1 MFNGDIL
8 KQLRLLYGM
17 TRKELATKL
26 DITEQAIWQFEKNE
40 ISPKTSVKLKMT
52 NLFGVRSDYFS
63 QMSSNS
69 NFDMTSVAFRNEAEN
84 TRKATDIQEAY
95 LNALDSLVV
104 YLESIVTIP
113 NQKII
118 DLVDTLS
125 QKEQDN
131 ASLEEIALFVRE
143 FLEVS
148 GDNSDL
154 LYRLEK
160 SGIYIFERNMA
171 NNEDAYSIWSN
182 NNRPFIIL
190 GIGKTAVRRNFDLA
204 HELGHLLL
212 HRNIDFS
219 TLSKDEFLE
228 KESEAN
234 NFASYFLLP
243 KEEFYKDMT
252 NLVGKRVSNPD
263 NYIDLKRKYSVSI
276 QALEY
281 RAFKLGLISPSQH
294 GYFYRLINKNNYRTF
309 EILDDE
315 IVVKRPSKV
324 RSMLN
329 TILSNLLTVDSMFGA
344 LKVDGNFLSHL
355 LSIQPQFFDK
365 YKKTISD
372 EDRFDNIIHLKNFSR
387 KST

>member
-26 DITEQAIWQFEKNE
+26 DITEQAVWQFEKNE
-40 ISPKTSVKLKMT
+40 TSPKASVKQKMA
-52 NLFGVRSDYFS
+52 NLFGVRSDYFF
-63 QMSSNS
+63 QMNSIS

-95 LNALDSLVV
+95 LNTLDRLVI
-104 YLESIVTIP
+104 YLESMVTIP

-118 DLVDTLS
+118 DLVDIIS
-125 QKEQDN
+125 QKDQDTV
-131 ASLEEIALFVRE
+131 SLEEIALFAKR

-148 GDNSDL
+148 NDNSDL
-154 LYRLEK
+154 LYQLEK

-182 NNRPFIIL
+182 TNKPFIIL

-234 NFASYFLLP
+234 NFASCFLLP
-243 KEEFYKDMT
+243 KEEFCKDMT
-252 NLVGKRVSNPD
+252 SLVGKRVSNPD

-281 RAFKLGLISPSQH
+281 RAFKLGLVSPSQH
-294 GYFYRLINKNNYRTF
+294 GYFYRLIRKNNYKTF
-309 EILDDE
+309 ERLDDE
-315 IVVKRPSKV
+315 IIVRRPSKV

-329 TILSNLLTVDSMFGA
+329 TILSKLLTVDSMFNA
-344 LKVDGNFLSHL
+344 LKVNERFLSHL
-355 LSIQPQFFDK
+355 LTIQPQFFDK
-365 YKKTISD
+365 YKKTVSD
-372 EDRFDNIIHLKNFSR
+372 EDRFDNIIHLKNFNKRLS
-387 KST
+387 

>member
-95 LNALDSLVV
+95 LSALDSLVV

-243 KEEFYKDMT
+243 KEEFCKDMT

>member
-26 DITEQAIWQFEKNE
+26 DITEQAVWQFEKNE
-40 ISPKTSVKLKMT
+40 TSPKASVKQKMT
-52 NLFGVRSDYFS
+52 NLFGVRSDYFF
-63 QMSSNS
+63 QMNSIS
-69 NFDMTSVAFRNEAEN
+69 NFYMTSVAFRNEAEN

-95 LNALDSLVV
+95 LNTLDRLVI
-104 YLESIVTIP
+104 YLESMVTIP

-118 DLVDTLS
+118 DLVDIIS
-125 QKEQDN
+125 QKDQDTV
-131 ASLEEIALFVRE
+131 SLEEIALFAKR

-148 GDNSDL
+148 NDNSDL
-154 LYRLEK
+154 LYQLEK

-182 NNRPFIIL
+182 TNKPFIIL

-234 NFASYFLLP
+234 NFASCFLLP
-243 KEEFYKDMT
+243 KEEFCKDMT
-252 NLVGKRVSNPD
+252 SLVGKRVSNPD

-281 RAFKLGLISPSQH
+281 RAFKLGLVSPSQH
-294 GYFYRLINKNNYRTF
+294 GYFYRLIRKNNYKTF
-309 EILDDE
+309 ERLDDE
-315 IVVKRPSKV
+315 IIVRRPSKV

-329 TILSNLLTVDSMFGA
+329 TILSKLLTVDSMFNA
-344 LKVDGNFLSHL
+344 LKVNERFLSHL
-355 LSIQPQFFDK
+355 LTIQPQFFDK
-365 YKKTISD
+365 YKKTVSD
-372 EDRFDNIIHLKNFSR
+372 EDRFDNIIHLKNFNKRLS
-387 KST
+387 

>member
-26 DITEQAIWQFEKNE
+26 DITEQAVWQFEKNE
-40 ISPKTSVKLKMT
+40 TSPKASVKQKMT
-52 NLFGVRSDYFS
+52 NLFGVRSDYFF
-63 QMSSNS
+63 QMNSIS

-95 LNALDSLVV
+95 LNTLDRLVI
-104 YLESIVTIP
+104 YLESMVTIP

-118 DLVDTLS
+118 DLVDIIS
-125 QKEQDN
+125 QKDQDTV
-131 ASLEEIALFVRE
+131 SLEEIALFAKR

-148 GDNSDL
+148 NDNSDL
-154 LYRLEK
+154 LYQLEK

-182 NNRPFIIL
+182 TNKPFIIL

-234 NFASYFLLP
+234 NFASCFLLP
-243 KEEFYKDMT
+243 KEEFCKDMT
-252 NLVGKRVSNPD
+252 SLVGKRVSNPD

-281 RAFKLGLISPSQH
+281 RAFKLGLVSPSQH
-294 GYFYRLINKNNYRTF
+294 GYFYRLIRKNNYKTF
-309 EILDDE
+309 ERLDDE
-315 IVVKRPSKV
+315 IIVRRPSKV

-329 TILSNLLTVDSMFGA
+329 TILSKLLTVDSMFNA
-344 LKVDGNFLSHL
+344 LKVNERFLSHL
-355 LSIQPQFFDK
+355 LTIQPQFFDK
-365 YKKTISD
+365 YKKTVSD
-372 EDRFDNIIHLKNFSR
+372 EDRFDNIIHLKNFNKRLS
-387 KST
+387 

>member
-26 DITEQAIWQFEKNE
+26 DITEQAVWQFEKNE
-40 ISPKTSVKLKMT
+40 TSPKASVKQKMT
-52 NLFGVRSDYFS
+52 NLFGVRSDYFF
-63 QMSSNS
+63 QMNSIS

-95 LNALDSLVV
+95 LNTLDRLVI
-104 YLESIVTIP
+104 YLESMVTIP

-118 DLVDTLS
+118 DLVDIIS
-125 QKEQDN
+125 QKDQDTV
-131 ASLEEIALFVRE
+131 SLEEIALFAKR

-148 GDNSDL
+148 NDNSDL
-154 LYRLEK
+154 HYQLEK

-182 NNRPFIIL
+182 TNKPFIIL

-234 NFASYFLLP
+234 NFASCFLLP
-243 KEEFYKDMT
+243 KEEFCKDMT
-252 NLVGKRVSNPD
+252 SLVGKRVSNPD

-281 RAFKLGLISPSQH
+281 RAFKLGLVSPSQH
-294 GYFYRLINKNNYRTF
+294 GYFYRLIRKNNYKTF
-309 EILDDE
+309 ERLDDE
-315 IVVKRPSKV
+315 IIVRRPSKV

-329 TILSNLLTVDSMFGA
+329 TILSKLLTVDSMFNA
-344 LKVDGNFLSHL
+344 LKVNERFLSHL
-355 LSIQPQFFDK
+355 LTIQPQFFDK
-365 YKKTISD
+365 YKKTVSD
-372 EDRFDNIIHLKNFSR
+372 EDRFDNIIHLKNFNKRLS
-387 KST
+387 

>member
-1 MFNGDIL
+1 MFNGDKL

-17 TRKELATKL
+17 TRKELATRL
-26 DITEQAIWQFEKNE
+26 DITEQAVWQFEKNE
-40 ISPKTSVKLKMT
+40 TSPKTSVKLKMT
-52 NLFGVRSDYFS
+52 NLFGVRSDYCS
-63 QMSSNS
+63 QVTSNS

-104 YLESIVTIP
+104 YLESMVTIP

-118 DLVDTLS
+118 ELVGTLS

-131 ASLEEIALFVRE
+131 ANLEKIALFAKE
-143 FLEVS
+143 FLEIS
-148 GDNSDL
+148 DDNSDL
-154 LYRLEK
+154 LYQLEK

-182 NNRPFIIL
+182 TNRPFIIL

-243 KEEFYKDMT
+243 KEEFCRDMT

-294 GYFYRLINKNNYRTF
+294 GYFYRLINKNHYKTF
-309 EILDDE
+309 EVLDDK
-315 IVVKRPSKV
+315 IIVKRPSKV

-329 TILSNLLTVDSMFGA
+329 TILSNLLTVDSLFSA
-344 LKVDGNFLSHL
+344 LKVDERFLSHL
-355 LSIQPQFFDK
+355 LSIQSQFFDK
-365 YKKTISD
+365 YKKTTSD
-372 EDRFDNIIHLKNFSR
+372 EERFDNIIHLKNFSR
-387 KST
+387 R

>member
-17 TRKELATKL
+17 TRKELATRL
-26 DITEQAIWQFEKNE
+26 DITEQAVWQFEKNE
-40 ISPKTSVKLKMT
+40 TSPKTSVKLKMT

-63 QMSSNS
+63 QVTSNS

-95 LNALDSLVV
+95 LNALDSLIV
-104 YLESIVTIP
+104 YLESMVTIP

-118 DLVDTLS
+118 ELVGILS

-131 ASLEEIALFVRE
+131 VSLEEIALFAKK
-143 FLEVS
+143 FLEIS
-148 GDNSDL
+148 DDNSDL
-154 LYRLEK
+154 LYQLER
-160 SGIYIFERNMA
+160 SGIYIFERNMT

-182 NNRPFIIL
+182 ANRPFIIL

-243 KEEFYKDMT
+243 KEEFCRDMT

-263 NYIDLKRKYSVSI
+263 SYIDLKRKYSVSI

-294 GYFYRLINKNNYRTF
+294 GYFYRLINKKHYKTF
-309 EILDDE
+309 EVLDDE
-315 IVVKRPSKV
+315 IIVKRPSKV

-329 TILSNLLTVDSMFGA
+329 TILSNLLTVDSLFSA
-344 LKVDGNFLSHL
+344 LKVDERFLSHL
-355 LSIQPQFFDK
+355 LSIRSQFFDK

-372 EDRFDNIIHLKNFSR
+372 EERFANIIHLKNFSR
-387 KST
+387 R

>member
-17 TRKELATKL
+17 TRKELADKL
-26 DITEQAIWQFEKNE
+26 DITEQAVWQFEKNE
-40 ISPKTSVKLKMT
+40 TSPKTSVRLKMT

-63 QMSSNS
+63 QVSPKS

-84 TRKATDIQEAY
+84 TRKATDIQETY
-95 LNALDSLVV
+95 LNVLDSLIVF
-104 YLESIVTIP
+104 LESIVTIP

-118 DLVDTLS
+118 DLVNLIS
-125 QKEQDN
+125 QKELDKN
-131 ASLEEIALFVRE
+131 NLEELALFTKE
-143 FLEVS
+143 FLGIS
-148 GDNSDL
+148 DDNSDL
-154 LYRLEK
+154 LYQLEK
-160 SGIYIFERNMA
+160 SGIYIFERKMA

-182 NNRPFIIL
+182 RNRPFIIL
-190 GIGKTAVRRNFDLA
+190 GTGKTAVRRNFDLA

-212 HRNIDFS
+212 HRNVDFS
-219 TLSKDEFLE
+219 VLSRDEFLE

-234 NFASYFLLP
+234 NFASYLLLP
-243 KEEFYKDMT
+243 REIFVQDMI

-263 NYIDLKRKYSVSI
+263 NYIDLKRKYTVSI

-281 RAFKLGLISPSQH
+281 RAFKLGLLTPSQH
-294 GYFYRLINKNNYRTF
+294 GYFYRLINKNGYRIS

-315 IVVKRPSKV
+315 IVVRRPSKV

-329 TILSNLLTVDSMFGA
+329 TILLNVLTLESLSST
-344 LKVDGNFLSHL
+344 LKVDSRFLAYL
-355 LSIQPQFFDK
+355 LSVKPQFFDK

-372 EDRFDNIIHLKNFSR
+372 EERFNNVIQLK
-387 KST
+387 KI

>member
-1 MFNGDIL
+1 MFNGDKL

-17 TRKELATKL
+17 TRKELATRL
-26 DITEQAIWQFEKNE
+26 DITEQAVWQFEKNE
-40 ISPKTSVKLKMT
+40 TSPKTSVKLKMT

-63 QMSSNS
+63 QVTSNS

-104 YLESIVTIP
+104 YLESMVTIP

-118 DLVDTLS
+118 ELVGTLS

-131 ASLEEIALFVRE
+131 ANLEKIALFAKE
-143 FLEVS
+143 FLEIS
-148 GDNSDL
+148 DDNSDL
-154 LYRLEK
+154 LYQLEK

-182 NNRPFIIL
+182 TNRPFIIL

-243 KEEFYKDMT
+243 KEEFCRDMT

-294 GYFYRLINKNNYRTF
+294 GYFYRLINKNHYKTF
-309 EILDDE
+309 EVLDDK
-315 IVVKRPSKV
+315 IIVKRPSKV

-329 TILSNLLTVDSMFGA
+329 TILSNLLTVDSLFSA
-344 LKVDGNFLSHL
+344 LKVDERFLSHL
-355 LSIQPQFFDK
+355 LSIQSQFFDK
-365 YKKTISD
+365 YKKTTSD
-372 EDRFDNIIHLKNFSR
+372 EERFDNIIHLKNFSR
-387 KST
+387 R

>member
-118 DLVDTLS
+118 DLVNTLS

-243 KEEFYKDMT
+243 KEEFCKDMT

-309 EILDDE
+309 EILDDK

>member
-118 DLVDTLS
+118 DLVDIIS
-125 QKEQDN
+125 QKDQDTV
-131 ASLEEIALFVRE
+131 SLEEIALFAKR

-148 GDNSDL
+148 NDNSDL
-154 LYRLEK
+154 LYQLEK

-182 NNRPFIIL
+182 TNKPFIIL

-294 GYFYRLINKNNYRTF
+294 GYFYRLIRKNNYKTF
-309 EILDDE
+309 ERLDDE
-315 IVVKRPSKV
+315 IIVRRPSKV

-329 TILSNLLTVDSMFGA
+329 TILSKLLTVDSMFNA
-344 LKVDGNFLSHL
+344 LKVNERFLSHL
-355 LSIQPQFFDK
+355 LTIQPQFFDK
-365 YKKTISD
+365 YKKTVSD
-372 EDRFDNIIHLKNFSR
+372 EDRFDNIIHLKNFNKRLS
-387 KST
+387 

>member
-234 NFASYFLLP
+234 NFASCFLLP
-243 KEEFYKDMT
+243 KEEFCKDMT

-309 EILDDE
+309 EKLDDE

-329 TILSNLLTVDSMFGA
+329 TILSNLLTVDSMFSA
-344 LKVDGNFLSHL
+344 LKVDGHFLSHL

-387 KST
+387 RST

>member
-1 MFNGDIL
+1 MFNGDKL

-17 TRKELATKL
+17 TRKELATRL
-26 DITEQAIWQFEKNE
+26 DITEQAVWQFEKNE
-40 ISPKTSVKLKMT
+40 TSPKTSVKLKMT

-63 QMSSNS
+63 QVTSNS

-95 LNALDSLVV
+95 LNALDSLIV
-104 YLESIVTIP
+104 YLENMVMIP
-113 NQKII
+113 NQKIM
-118 DLVDTLS
+118 DLVDSLS

-131 ASLEEIALFVRE
+131 ANLEEIALFAKD
-143 FLEVS
+143 FLGVS
-148 GDNSDL
+148 DDNSDL
-154 LYRLEK
+154 LYQLEK

-171 NNEDAYSIWSN
+171 NSEDAYSIWSN
-182 NNRPFIIL
+182 TNKPFIIL

-243 KEEFYKDMT
+243 KEEFCRDMT

-294 GYFYRLINKNNYRTF
+294 GYFYRLINKNHYKTF
-309 EILDDE
+309 EVLDDK
-315 IVVKRPSKV
+315 IIVKRPSKV

-329 TILSNLLTVDSMFGA
+329 TILSNLLTVDSLFSA
-344 LKVDGNFLSHL
+344 LKVDGRFLSHL
-355 LSIQPQFFDK
+355 LSIQSQFFDK
-365 YKKTISD
+365 YKKTTSD
-372 EDRFDNIIHLKNFSR
+372 EERFDNIIHLKNFSR
-387 KST
+387 R

>member
-26 DITEQAIWQFEKNE
+26 DITEQAVWQFEKNE
-40 ISPKTSVKLKMT
+40 TSPKASVKQKMT
-52 NLFGVRSDYFS
+52 NLFGVRSDYFF
-63 QMSSNS
+63 QMNSIS

-84 TRKATDIQEAY
+84 TRKDTDIQEAY
-95 LNALDSLVV
+95 LNTLDRLVI
-104 YLESIVTIP
+104 YLESMVTIP

-118 DLVDTLS
+118 DLVDIIS
-125 QKEQDN
+125 QKDQDTV
-131 ASLEEIALFVRE
+131 SLEEIALFAKR

-148 GDNSDL
+148 NDNSDL
-154 LYRLEK
+154 LYQLEK

-182 NNRPFIIL
+182 TNKPFIIL

-234 NFASYFLLP
+234 NFASCFLLP
-243 KEEFYKDMT
+243 KEEFCKDMT
-252 NLVGKRVSNPD
+252 SLVGKRVSNPD

-281 RAFKLGLISPSQH
+281 RAFKLGLVSPSQH
-294 GYFYRLINKNNYRTF
+294 GYFYRLIRKNNYKTF
-309 EILDDE
+309 ERLDDE
-315 IVVKRPSKV
+315 IIVRRPSKV

-329 TILSNLLTVDSMFGA
+329 TILSKLLTVDSMFNA
-344 LKVDGNFLSHL
+344 LKVNERFLSHL
-355 LSIQPQFFDK
+355 LTIQPQFFDK
-365 YKKTISD
+365 YKKTVSD
-372 EDRFDNIIHLKNFSR
+372 EDRFDNIIHLKNFNKRLS
-387 KST
+387 

>member
-1 MFNGDIL
+1 MFNGDKL

-17 TRKELATKL
+17 TRKELATRL
-26 DITEQAIWQFEKNE
+26 DITEQAVWQFEKNE
-40 ISPKTSVKLKMT
+40 TSPKTSVKLKMT

-63 QMSSNS
+63 QVTSNS

-104 YLESIVTIP
+104 YLESMVTIP

-118 DLVDTLS
+118 ELVGTLS

-131 ASLEEIALFVRE
+131 ANLEKIALFAKE
-143 FLEVS
+143 FLEIS
-148 GDNSDL
+148 DDNSDL
-154 LYRLEK
+154 LYQLEK

-182 NNRPFIIL
+182 TNRPFIIL

-243 KEEFYKDMT
+243 KEEFCREMT

-294 GYFYRLINKNNYRTF
+294 GYFYRLINKNHYKTF
-309 EILDDE
+309 EVLDDK
-315 IVVKRPSKV
+315 IIVKRPSKV

-329 TILSNLLTVDSMFGA
+329 TILSNLLTVDSLFSA
-344 LKVDGNFLSHL
+344 LKVDERFLSHL
-355 LSIQPQFFDK
+355 LSIQSQFFDK
-365 YKKTISD
+365 YKKTTSD
-372 EDRFDNIIHLKNFSR
+372 EERFDNIIHLKNFSR
-387 KST
+387 R

>member
-1 MFNGDIL
+1 MFNGDKL

-17 TRKELATKL
+17 TRKELATRL
-26 DITEQAIWQFEKNE
+26 DITEQAVWQFEKNE
-40 ISPKTSVKLKMT
+40 TSPKTSVKLKMT

-63 QMSSNS
+63 QVTSNS

-104 YLESIVTIP
+104 YLESMVTIP

-118 DLVDTLS
+118 ELVGTLS

-131 ASLEEIALFVRE
+131 ANLEKIALFAKE
-143 FLEVS
+143 FLEIS
-148 GDNSDL
+148 DDNSNL
-154 LYRLEK
+154 LYQLEK

-182 NNRPFIIL
+182 TNRPFIIL

-243 KEEFYKDMT
+243 KEEFCIDMT

-294 GYFYRLINKNNYRTF
+294 GYFYRLINKNHYKTF
-309 EILDDE
+309 EVLDDK
-315 IVVKRPSKV
+315 IIVKRPSKV

-329 TILSNLLTVDSMFGA
+329 TILSNLLTVDSLFSA
-344 LKVDGNFLSHL
+344 LKVDERFLAHL
-355 LSIQPQFFDK
+355 LSIQSQFFDK
-365 YKKTISD
+365 YKKTTSD
-372 EDRFDNIIHLKNFSR
+372 EERFDNIIHLKNFSR
-387 KST
+387 R

>member
-17 TRKELATKL
+17 TRKELAIKL

-40 ISPKTSVKLKMT
+40 ISPKTSVKLKMA

-63 QMSSNS
+63 QISFNS
-69 NFDMTSVAFRNEAEN
+69 NFDMTSVAFRNEVEN

-95 LNALDSLVV
+95 LNTLDKLIV
-104 YLESIVTIP
+104 YLESLVTIP

-131 ASLEEIALFVRE
+131 ASLEEIALFVKE

-148 GDNSDL
+148 DDNSDL
-154 LYRLEK
+154 LYQLEK

-182 NNRPFIIL
+182 TNRPFIIL

-243 KEEFYKDMT
+243 KEEFCKDMT

-309 EILDDE
+309 ERLDDE
-315 IVVKRPSKV
+315 IIVKRPSKV

-329 TILSNLLTVDSMFGA
+329 TILTSLLTVDSMFGA
-344 LKVDGNFLSHL
+344 LKVNGRFLSHL
-355 LSIQPQFFDK
+355 LSVQPQFFDK

-372 EDRFDNIIHLKNFSR
+372 EDRFNNIIHLKNFSN
-387 KST
+387 

>member
-26 DITEQAIWQFEKNE
+26 DITEQAVWQFEKNE
-40 ISPKTSVKLKMT
+40 TSPKTSVRLKMT
-52 NLFGVRSDYFS
+52 RLFGVRSDYFS
-63 QMSSNS
+63 QMVSTS
-69 NFDMTSVAFRNEAEN
+69 NFDMTSIAFRNEAEN

-95 LNALDSLVV
+95 LNTLDSLLV
-104 YLESIVTIP
+104 YLESMVTIP
-113 NQKII
+113 NQKIV
-118 DLVDTLS
+118 DLVEFISL
-125 QKEQDN
+125 KEQDN
-131 ASLEEIALFVRE
+131 ASLEEIALFARD
-143 FLEVS
+143 FLGIS
-148 GDNSDL
+148 NDNSDL
-154 LYRLEK
+154 LYQLEK
-160 SGIYIFERNMA
+160 SGIYIFERNMT

-182 NNRPFIIL
+182 TNRPFIIL
-190 GIGKTAVRRNFDLA
+190 GIRKTAVRRNFDLA

-219 TLSKDEFLE
+219 ALSREEFLE

-243 KEEFYKDMT
+243 EEEFYKDMI

-263 NYIDLKRKYSVSI
+263 NYIELKRKYSVSI

-281 RAFKLGLISPSQH
+281 RAFKLGLITPSQH
-294 GYFYRLINKNNYRTF
+294 GYFYRLINKKGYKTF

-315 IVVKRPSKV
+315 IIVRRPSKV
-324 RSMLN
+324 RSMLH
-329 TILSNLLTVDSMFGA
+329 TILSNILTVDSLFGT
-344 LKVDGNFLSHL
+344 LKVDGGFLSHL
-355 LSIQPQFFDK
+355 LFVQPQFFDK

-372 EDRFDNIIHLKNFSR
+372 EDSFDNIIYLNKYQ
-387 KST
+387 